1 MDEIWTAINE
11 DLHSIVDKILEQP
24 TETMGDLKLQL
35 RAYAL
40 SESDLWIGGETEGAG
55 DQARHIV
62 EIVSRFVASA
72 TRSRRPTI

>member
-11 DLHSIVDKILEQP
+11 DLYSIIDKILEQP

-55 DQARHIV
+55 DQARISLKL
-62 EIVSRFVASA
+62 SRGSSASA